1 MLSLA
6 LIGGGAAY
14 GWMKLKG
21 KKKEQAKPDP
31 DADYEEDL
39 DEYDFLEVDDGEISE
54 KEESG
59 DTEDPEG
66 DELM

>member
-1 MLSLA
+1 M
-6 LIGGGAAY
+6 
-14 GWMKLKG
+14 
-21 KKKEQAKPDP
+21 PDP

-39 DEYDFLEVDDGEISE
+39 DEYAFLDDDEGEISE

-66 DELM
+66 ADLMV